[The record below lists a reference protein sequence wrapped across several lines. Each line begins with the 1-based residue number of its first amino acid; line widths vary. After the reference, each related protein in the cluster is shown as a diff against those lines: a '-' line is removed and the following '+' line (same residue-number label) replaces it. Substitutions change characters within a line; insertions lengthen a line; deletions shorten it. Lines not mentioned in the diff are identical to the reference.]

1 MLAEIQVIPRPP
13 GTGTNEYEY
22 VEAAIDLIQ
31 ESGLSYE
38 VGALGTSI
46 EGPSDEVWDLLRR
59 VIEISV
65 ESGAESALAQ
75 IKVGYFPGEEKSIA
89 GLTSK
94 FRVNR

>member
-1 MLAEIQVIPRPP
+1 MLAEIQVIPQPS
-13 GTGTNEYEY
+13 GTATNEYEY
-22 VEAAIDLIQ
+22 VDAAINLIQ

-65 ESGAESALAQ
+65 ESGAESAVAQ
-75 IKVGYFPGEEKSIA
+75 IKIGYFPGEEKSIA
-89 GLTSK
+89 SLTSK

>member
-31 ESGLSYE
+31 KSGLPHE

-65 ESGAESALAQ
+65 ESGAESVLAQ
-75 IKVGYFPGEEKSIA
+75 IKIGYFPGEEKSIV

-94 FRVNR
+94 FRVK

>member
-1 MLAEIQVIPRPP
+1 MLAEIQVIPQPS
-13 GTGTNEYEY
+13 GTATNEYEY

-31 ESGLSYE
+31 KSGLPYE

-75 IKVGYFPGEEKSIA
+75 IKIGYFPSEEKSIV

-94 FRVNR
+94 FRVK

>member
-1 MLAEIQVIPRPP
+1 MLAEIQVIPKPA
-13 GTGTNEYEY
+13 GTETNEYEY

-46 EGPSDEVWDLLRR
+46 EGPSDEVWALLRR

-75 IKVGYFPGEEKSIA
+75 IKIGYFPGEEKSIA

>member
-1 MLAEIQVIPRPP
+1 MLAEIQVIPQPP
-13 GTGTNEYEY
+13 GTATNEYEY
-22 VEAAIDLIQ
+22 VEAAIDLTQ

-59 VIEISV
+59 VFEISV

-75 IKVGYFPGEEKSIA
+75 IKVGYFPGEEKSIV

-94 FRVNR
+94 FRVR